1 MENKIDWNFW
11 LKRKSILEIEMAL
24 LTLGLNPENFE
35 KDFFMDCH
43 YLVNRDDLQTIKEDY
58 DKRMIFIRENRFTPY
73 KYMANEDDS
82 SIFYFNSRG
91 TIKVKKFLLWLKNE
105 DMGWDLPPELKN
117 YIDLM
122 GNSKNSINI
131 ETNHKRLNPNEWHQI
146 CGDIALKALNQNCE
160 YSSKEVIKI
169 ILENFQNEGI
179 LSSKG
184 KPFSKPTIER
194 YLSEWG
200 FNAKRAN
207 IRNNKNS

>member
-1 MENKIDWNFW
+1 MKNKIDWNFW
-11 LKRKSILEIEMAL
+11 LKRKLLLEIEMAL
-24 LTLGLNPENFE
+24 LTLGLNPDNFQP
-35 KDFFMDCH
+35 DFYMDCH
-43 YLVNRDDLQTIKEDY
+43 YLINRDDLKTLEEDY

-73 KYMANEDDS
+73 QYMSDEDDS
-82 SIFYFNSRG
+82 SKFYFNSRG

-131 ETNHKRLNPNEWHQI
+131 ETNHKRLNPNEWKQI
-146 CGDIALKALNQNCE
+146 CDDMALKELKQNCE
-160 YSSKEVIKI
+160 YSLEDVTKI
-169 ILENFQNEGI
+169 ILDSFQNKGI
-179 LSSKG
+179 LSIRG
-184 KPFSKPTIER
+184 EPLANPTIKR
-194 YLSEWG
+194 YLSDWG

>member
-35 KDFFMDCH
+35 KDFLDCH

-105 DMGWDLPPELKN
+105 DMGWDFPPELKAH
-117 YIDLM
+117 IDSLS
-122 GNSKNSINI
+122 NSNKSTIDTPKDAQNSNSTTITKDHPIYLRERKYTEFEDEKKKFETWGKCAEHYGISRQLYDSYRNFAKN
-131 ETNHKRLNPNEWHQI
+131 RDNP
-146 CGDIALKALNQNCE
+146 
-160 YSSKEVIKI
+160 I
-169 ILENFQNEGI
+169 ILSNQVI
-179 LSSKG
+179 SG
-184 KPFSKPTIER
+184 KR
-194 YLSEWG
+194 
-200 FNAKRAN
+200 R
-207 IRNNKNS
+207 RN